1 MIWTH
6 KGLFDTYQ
14 LFLVVKKLL
23 EMADEKD
30 IDFIP
35 ILNSSIQRSKIL
47 WNQSLPICLQFYIL
61 SKHITVSFRMDIEPM
76 SISSPQ
82 KTPGNI
88 GTPKSSSSY
97 MPAYLIGNMNT
108 PGLFDWYFTQI
119 HEYIQLIKRSRF
131 NQLSDKFHNRT
142 VFSNRAWQ
150 QSKIRIKKSRA
161 VHPWCR
167 WIHYSNHPNHQE
179 TETENSL
186 LDQHQWF
193 ILWTIA

>member
-1 MIWTH
+1 MWVTTIQECSLVKTKLALEVKNKSIYDVQSLIWTH

-61 SKHITVSFRMDIEPM
+61 FRHIKDSFRMDIEPM

-108 PGLFDWYFTQI
+108 PGLFHWYLTQI
-119 HEYIQLIKRSRF
+119 HGCI
-131 NQLSDKFHNRT
+131 
-142 VFSNRAWQ
+142 
-150 QSKIRIKKSRA
+150 
-161 VHPWCR
+161 
-167 WIHYSNHPNHQE
+167 
-179 TETENSL
+179 
-186 LDQHQWF
+186 
-193 ILWTIA
+193 